1 MIMAEAISNAGLL
14 DLYERMT
21 LVRRAEERLG
31 QMFADGEVPGF
42 LHLSIGQ
49 EAVPVGVCAALEA
62 ADTVA
67 STHRGHGH
75 ALAKGVPLEGFFA
88 EILGRANGV
97 CAGRGGS
104 IHVADMRVGMLG
116 ANGIVGGGFSIALG
130 SALAHQVR
138 RSANVA
144 VAFFGDGAMAEG
156 VMHECLNIAALWKL
170 PLVFVCENN
179 GWSEFSPLE
188 RQFAAQLGALGA
200 AFGVPHEKVDGTDAV
215 AVLEAARARVALARG
230 GGGPQILEC
239 RTQRWRGHYEG
250 DPQKYRPAENLAGAR
265 GLDPLLVTGR
275 QLEARGESRETLAG
289 LARGVEAR
297 IEAAVAAARAGGE
310 PEFEAAAADVY
321 AAAGAGRG

>member
-1 MIMAEAISNAGLL
+1 MSEAISNAGLL
-14 DLYERMT
+14 DLYERMA
-21 LVRRAEERLG
+21 LIRRAEERLG
-31 QMFADGEVPGF
+31 QMFADGEIPGF

-200 AFGVPHEKVDGTDAV
+200 AFGVPHEQVDGTDV
-215 AVLEAARARVALARG
+215 VSVLEAARRRVAPARS

-250 DPQKYRPAENLAGAR
+250 DPQKYRPAENLASAR
-265 GLDPLLVTGR
+265 GLDPLLVTAR
-275 QLEARGESRETLAG
+275 QLEARGETLETLAG

-297 IEAAVAAARAGGE
+297 IEAAVAAAHAGSE
-310 PEFEAAAADVY
+310 PEFASAAADVY
-321 AAAGAGRG
+321 AAAGACRG